1 MSAVNYQRERE
12 REREVRNDPDDE
24 KHVFKLH
31 TRAHPAPLN
40 AKKVQNKTQ
49 PQVLSDH

>member
-1 MSAVNYQRERE
+1 MSAVNYQREG
-12 REREVRNDPDDE
+12 EREVRNDPDDE

-31 TRAHPAPLN
+31 ARTPRAPLN